1 MSGDAGLVF
10 HLIPHVHW
18 DREWYRTE
26 PSFRPHLVAMLDDLI
41 PRLED
46 PGRDGLPT
54 FHLDGQTILL
64 EDYLAARP
72 MMRVRIEGLV
82 RTGRLVTG
90 PWYVL
95 ADEQI
100 PSAHAL
106 RWNLALGQADQS
118 RLGGSGGVCHSPDA
132 FGHPAVLPDLAATAG
147 LRHAVVWR
155 GVAGTRDL
163 YRWRGP
169 AGGELLVY
177 HLPPA
182 GYEVGAALPADPGEL
197 ARAWPLIREV
207 LVARATTRHVAVF
220 VGADHHRVHPALPDL
235 ARCLAALEPGSEV
248 VISSIDGYFE
258 AVERE
263 VPWDTIPVLRGSLRE
278 GGHTW
283 LLQGTFG
290 TRSHLKRR
298 NAELEL
304 ALERV
309 VEPWIAR
316 ATRAGGTDRTDLL
329 HQLWR
334 MLLRCHFH
342 DTLCGCCADGVARAM
357 DQRLDDVAEMATSLV
372 RLSVEEVTGLDPDRA
387 REHPDHACSAL
398 VCWNPGSRLDPGSV
412 MTAELTLP
420 GPRIG
425 VGPGSEARMVPP
437 NFDPSRS
444 AVVLCDSESK
454 WIIPVQVLDRRW
466 AVERVDAHRHYPL
479 ARHVDRIRVAFR
491 GPSVPPD
498 GVHLL
503 HLETA
508 RTPRIPRG
516 AVRTARNQVANGEI
530 RITLEENG
538 TLTLD
543 DLRTG
548 MTTRGL
554 FRLTSE
560 VDLGDTYTYSPP
572 SPGTDRWIAVERG
585 PLTARVL
592 ASGPLAGVLEG
603 RWMLRLPGHGA
614 IGCRLLV
621 TVLDGEPLVRLR
633 LDLDHQAVNHR
644 LRAWFPT
651 GLPGRVIAGL
661 QVGQEERLPGAAEST
676 AIEMIEPTFP
686 AHRFVAAS
694 RGTRGLGVFLP
705 GFFEAEWTEDGEIGV
720 TVLRA
725 VGQLS
730 RGDLTARPGHAGWPT
745 PTPEAQCLGPQHLAC
760 VVAPLRDPEL
770 RPKRLDRIWERAMLP
785 VRTMWMPR

>member
-1 MSGDAGLVF
+1 MSGGTGLVF

-41 PRLED
+41 PRLEEQ
-46 PGRDGLPT
+46 GRDGLPT
-54 FHLDGQTILL
+54 FHLDGQTVLL

-72 MMRVRIEGLV
+72 GMRERVEALIRM
-82 RTGRLVTG
+82 GRLVTG
-90 PWYVL
+90 PWYIL

-100 PSAHAL
+100 PSAHAI
-106 RWNLALGQADQS
+106 RWNLALGRVDQT
-118 RLGGSGGVCHSPDA
+118 RWGTTGGVCYSPDS
-132 FGHPAVLPDLAATAG
+132 FGHPAVLPDLAAAAG

-155 GVAGTRDL
+155 GVVGERDL
-163 YRWRGP
+163 FRWTGP
-169 AGGELLVY
+169 GGGELLVY
-177 HLPPA
+177 HLPPS
-182 GYEVGAALPADPGEL
+182 GYEVGAALPADPREL
-197 ARAWPLIREV
+197 ARAWPSIRET
-207 LVARATTRHVAVF
+207 LVSRATTRHVAVF
-220 VGADHHRVHPALPDL
+220 VGADHHRVHPAIPGL
-235 ARCLAALEPGSEV
+235 ARHLASMETGNDV
-248 VISSIDGYFE
+248 VIASVDGYFE

-263 VPWDTIPVLRGSLRE
+263 VARDTLPVLRGSLRA

-283 LLQGTFG
+283 LLQGTLG

-316 ATRAGGTDRTDLL
+316 AREVSGTDRTDLL

-334 MLLRCHFH
+334 TLLRSHFH
-342 DTLCGCCADGVARAM
+342 DTLCGCSEDGVARAM
-357 DQRLDDVAEMATSLV
+357 AQRLDEVAAMATSVV
-372 RLSVEEVTGLDPDRA
+372 RLSVEEVTGFDPDCA
-387 REHPDHACSAL
+387 REHPERVRPTL
-398 VCWNPGSRLDPGSV
+398 VCWNPGSRLDSGSV
-412 MTAELTLP
+412 LTAEVSLP

-425 VGPGSEARMVPP
+425 VGPGSDPGLVPP
-437 NFDPSRS
+437 NDESSLPAIVLRDPTSNR
-444 AVVLCDSESK
+444 V
-454 WIIPVQVLDRRW
+454 IPVQVLDRRW
-466 AVERVDAHRHYPL
+466 SVERIDAHRHYPL
-479 ARHVDRIRVAFR
+479 TRHAERIRVAFR
-491 GPSVPPD
+491 GPHMPPD
-498 GVHLL
+498 GLHLL
-503 HLETA
+503 QLETV
-508 RTPRIPRG
+508 RKPRIPRG
-516 AVRTARNQVANGEI
+516 AVRTTNNQVANGEI
-530 RITLEENG
+530 RVTLAENG

-543 DLRTG
+543 DLRTR

-572 SPGTDRWIAVERG
+572 GTGRWIAEEQG
-585 PLTARVL
+585 PVMMRVL
-592 ASGPLAGVLEG
+592 ASGPLVGALEG
-603 RWMLRLPGHGA
+603 RWVSRLPGHGA

-621 TVLDGEPLVRLR
+621 TVLEGEPLVRLR
-633 LDLDHQAVNHR
+633 FDLDNQAVNHR
-644 LRAWFPT
+644 LRVWFPT
-651 GLPGRVIAGL
+651 GLPGHAIAGL
-661 QVGQEERLPGAAEST
+661 QVGQEERLPGATEAT
-676 AIEMIEPTFP
+676 AMETIEPTFP

-694 RGTRGLGVFLP
+694 RGTRGLGVFMP
-705 GFFEAEWTEDGEIGV
+705 GFFEAEWTEGGEIGV

-760 VVAPLRDPEL
+760 VLAPLREPEL

-785 VRTMWMPR
+785 VRTMWMPV

>member
-46 PGRDGLPT
+46 QGRDGLPT

-64 EDYLAARP
+64 EDYLSARP
-72 MMRVRIEGLV
+72 GMRERVEALV

-100 PSAHAL
+100 PAAHAL
-106 RWNLALGQADQS
+106 RWNLALGQEDQR
-118 RLGGSGGVCHSPDA
+118 RLGASGGVCYSPDA
-132 FGHPAVLPDLAATAG
+132 FGHPAVLPDLATVTG
-147 LRHAVVWR
+147 LCHAVVWR
-155 GVAGTRDL
+155 GVAGERDL
-163 YRWRGP
+163 FRWQGP
-169 AGGELLVY
+169 EGGELLVY
-177 HLPPA
+177 HLPPS
-182 GYEVGAALPADPGEL
+182 GYEVGMALPANPVDL
-197 ARAWPLIREV
+197 ARAWPPIREV
-207 LVARATTRHVAVF
+207 LVSRATTRHVAVF
-220 VGADHHRVHPALPDL
+220 VGADHHRVHPALPEL
-235 ARCLAALEPGSEV
+235 ARGLAALEPGGEV
-248 VISSIDGYFE
+248 VISSIAGYFE

-263 VPWDTIPVLRGSLRE
+263 VARDAIPILQGSLRE

-283 LLQGTFG
+283 LLQGTLG

-334 MLLRCHFH
+334 KLLRCHFH
-342 DTLCGCCADGVARAM
+342 DTLCGCCTDGVARAM
-357 DQRLDDVAEMATSLV
+357 AQRLDDVAEMATSVV
-372 RLSVEEVTGLDPDRA
+372 RLSVEEVTGFDPDRA
-387 REHPDHACSAL
+387 CEHPDQVRPTL
-398 VCWNPGSRLDPGSV
+398 VCWNPGSRLDPGS
-412 MTAELTLP
+412 MLTAMVTLP

-425 VGPGSEARMVPP
+425 VGPGSDPGPDSRPADSPGPP
-437 NFDPSRS
+437 FVLRDP
-444 AVVLCDSESK
+444 ESHRV
-454 WIIPVQVLDRRW
+454 IPVQVLDRRW
-466 AVERVDAHRHYPL
+466 TVERIDAHRHYPL
-479 ARHVDRIRVAFR
+479 ARHAERIRVAFR
-491 GPSVPPD
+491 GPPVPPD
-498 GVHLL
+498 GLHLL
-503 HLETA
+503 QVETV
-508 RTPRIPRG
+508 RQPRIPRG
-516 AVRTARNQVANGEI
+516 NVRTGMDQVANRDI
-530 RITLEENG
+530 RVTIAEDG

-543 DLRTG
+543 DLRTR

-560 VDLGDTYTYSPP
+560 VDLGDTYTCSPP
-572 SPGTDRWIAVERG
+572 PPGTGRWIAVEQG
-585 PLTARVL
+585 PLSTRVL
-592 ASGPLAGVLEG
+592 ASGPLAGVLES
-603 RWMLRLPGHGA
+603 RWMVRLPGHGA

-633 LDLDHQAVNHR
+633 LDLDNQAVNHR
-644 LRAWFPT
+644 LRVWFPT
-651 GLPGRVIAGL
+651 GLPGRAIAGL
-661 QVGQEERLPGAAEST
+661 QVGQEERSPGATERT
-676 AIEMIEPTFP
+676 ALETIEPTFP

-694 RGTRGLGVFLP
+694 RGTRGLGVLMP
-705 GFFEAEWTEDGEIGV
+705 GFFEAEWTEGGEIGV

-730 RGDLTARPGHAGWPT
+730 RGGLTARPGHAGWPT
-745 PTPEAQCLGPQHLAC
+745 PIPEAQCLGPQHLAC
-760 VVAPLRDPEL
+760 VVAPLREPEL
-770 RPKRLDRIWERAMLP
+770 RPRGLDRIWEQAMLP

>member
-1 MSGDAGLVF
+1 MSRGAGLVF

-26 PSFRPHLVAMLDDLI
+26 PSFRPHLVALLDDLI

-46 PGRDGLPT
+46 PGSDGLPT

-72 MMRVRIEGLV
+72 TMRGRVEALV

-100 PSAHAL
+100 PSAHAI
-106 RWNLALGQADQS
+106 RWNLALGRIDLD
-118 RLGGSGGVCHSPDA
+118 RLGGSAGACYSPDA
-132 FGHPAVLPDLAATAG
+132 FGHPPVLPDLAATAG
-147 LRHAVVWR
+147 LRQAVVWR
-155 GVAGTRDL
+155 GIAGERDL
-163 YRWRGP
+163 FRWQGP
-169 AGGELLVY
+169 GGGELLGY
-177 HLPPA
+177 HLPPS
-182 GYEVGAALPADPGEL
+182 GYEVGAALPADCGEL
-197 ARAWPLIREV
+197 AQAWPPIREV

-235 ARCLAALEPGSEV
+235 ARRLAALESGSEV
-248 VISSIDGYFE
+248 MISSIDGYFE

-263 VPWDTIPVLRGSLRE
+263 VAWDTLPVLRGSLRE

-283 LLQGTFG
+283 LLQGTLG

-316 ATRAGGTDRTDLL
+316 ATGAGGTDRSDLL

-357 DQRLDDVAEMATSLV
+357 DQRLDDVEEMATSLV

-387 REHPDHACSAL
+387 REHPDRARSAL

-425 VGPGSEARMVPP
+425 VGPGSEAGTVPP
-437 NFDPSRS
+437 NADPSRQ
-444 AVVLCDSESK
+444 AVVLRDPESK
-454 WIIPVQVLDRRW
+454 GIIPVQVLDRRW
-466 AVERVDAHRHYPL
+466 TIERTDAHRHYPL
-479 ARHVDRIRVAFR
+479 ARHAERIQVAFR
-491 GPSVPPD
+491 GPAVPPD

-503 HLETA
+503 DLEA
-508 RTPRIPRG
+508 VRKPRIPRG
-516 AVRTARNQVANGEI
+516 AVRTAHNQVANGEI
-530 RITLEENG
+530 RVTLEEDG

-543 DLRTG
+543 HLRTR

-560 VDLGDTYTYSPP
+560 VDLGDTYSHSP
-572 SPGTDRWIAVERG
+572 PGTDRWIAVEQG
-585 PLTARVL
+585 PLTTRVL

-644 LRAWFPT
+644 LRVWFPT

-661 QVGQEERLPGAAEST
+661 QVGQEERLPGATERT
-676 AIEMIEPTFP
+676 APETIEPTFP

-694 RGTRGLGVFLP
+694 RGTRGLGVFMP
-705 GFFEAEWTEDGEIGV
+705 GFFEAEWTESGEIGV
-720 TVLRA
+720 TILRA

-760 VVAPLRDPEL
+760 VVAPLREPEL
-770 RPKRLDRIWERAMLP
+770 RPVRMGRIWEQALLP
-785 VRTMWMPR
+785 TRTMWMAG